1 MKIDV
6 HVHTKKIKTGD
17 AETRNILPSK
27 FNEIIRQTDVN
38 ILAITN
44 HNHFDIDQ
52 FKQIEDLVKD
62 VCQIWPGVEL
72 DILEN
77 GRRAHLLV
85 IANPK
90 IVNEFNTKCQLILNG
105 VNVNTFNISIADTV
119 NTFKEL
125 DCLYIAHYM
134 NKTPNLSDEE
144 IELLSNL
151 VPNPKRII
159 KEAINAISA
168 GIFISH
174 GHNSIY
180 GSDVHDWNDYEE
192 ISKTLP
198 ELRLPVDSFE
208 QFCFLLEKDEATI
221 NTVLSYKEKENITI
235 APFNAAENISLD
247 IYNDINILFGS
258 KGTGKTDILK
268 SLSEYYNNLGHKTNV
283 YISNNEHLDEVFDL
297 RGHDFNINVSDF
309 GIDECISEI
318 EFIKRIT
325 EVGVTSLGKY
335 KQHYSQEETNSIAKK
350 LKIKTINC
358 IDEEQPNRKVSE
370 VKNVISKIQDIK
382 TYITTDSNIEELIS
396 SSLLS
401 ELIDLLERI
410 SKELLIKI
418 EDRFEEAKCIKLI
431 NQIVNI
437 FNTEVTRKTGI
448 PQKPAYTGFTNYAR
462 KRLELEN
469 AINKII
475 ISVNTQINPIDEFA
489 GNLGEKGEIFC
500 RTNLKIQD
508 GSFSDGAY
516 STVKNINK
524 TPQKEFAQK
533 IQSISRTIYSTDL
546 FEKIAEL
553 GQIEDIEYITSVS
566 DLLRFNRHFILN
578 GSKYNPSNGE
588 SSMILLHKELTNDK
602 EIYLID
608 EPEKSLGNDYI
619 NDVIVPI
626 IKEKAILGKK
636 IIIAT
641 HDANIAVRTL
651 PYNSI
656 YRLHENGL
664 YYTLTGNP
672 FFNKLK
678 CINGIKED
686 LDWKEISMKTL
697 EGGKEA
703 FGERG
708 KIYGN

>member
-17 AETRNILPSK
+17 AETRNITPAR
-27 FNEIIRQTDVN
+27 FNDIIRLTEVK

-44 HNHFDIDQ
+44 HNHFDIQ
-52 FKQIEDLVKD
+52 QYNQIDELVKD
-62 VCQIWPGVEL
+62 ACQIWPGIEL
-72 DILEN
+72 DIYEN
-77 GRRAHLLV
+77 NKRAHLLV

-90 IVNEFNTKCQLILNG
+90 IVTEFNEKCETILKEE
-105 VNVNTFNISIADTV
+105 NVNSFTISIADTIKA
-119 NTFKEL
+119 FGEL

-134 NKTPNLSDEE
+134 NKTPNLGDQE
-144 IELLSNL
+144 IELLSSL
-151 VPNPKRII
+151 ISNPKRII
-159 KEAINAISA
+159 KEAANAISA

-180 GSDVHDWNDYEE
+180 GSDVQDWNDYERNSE
-192 ISKTLP
+192 DLP
-198 ELRLPVDSFE
+198 DLRLPVDSFE

-221 NTVLSYKEKENITI
+221 DTILSYKEKENITI
-235 APFNAAENISLD
+235 APFGAAENISIN

-268 SLSEYYNNLGHKTNV
+268 SLSEYYNNLGHKTDV
-283 YISNNEHLDEVFDL
+283 YISNNKHLDEVFDL
-297 RGHDFNINVSDF
+297 KGNDLNINVSEF
-309 GIDECISEI
+309 GIDECIPEI
-318 EFIKRIT
+318 EFIKHVT
-325 EVGVTSLGKY
+325 EVGLTSLGKY

-350 LKIKTINC
+350 LKIKTINN
-358 IDEEQPNRKVSE
+358 IDEEGPNRKVSE
-370 VKNVISKIQDIK
+370 AKKVISKIKEIK
-382 TYITTDSNIEELIS
+382 TYLNTDSTIEELIGN
-396 SSLLS
+396 SLLT
-401 ELIDLLERI
+401 ELIGLLERI
-410 SKELLIKI
+410 STELLQKI
-418 EDRFEEAKCIKLI
+418 DDRFAEAKCIKLI
-431 NQIVNI
+431 NQIVKVFNI
-437 FNTEVTRKTGI
+437 EITRKTGI
-448 PQKPAYTGFTNYAR
+448 PQKPVSTGFIDYAR
-462 KRLELEN
+462 KRLQIEN
-469 AINKII
+469 AMCKII
-475 ISVNTQINPIDEFA
+475 SSINTPIHPIDEFA
-489 GNLGEKGEIFC
+489 GDLGEKGKISC

-508 GSFSDGAY
+508 GAFSDGTY

-524 TPQKEFAQK
+524 TPQKEFSQK
-533 IQSISRTIYSTDL
+533 IFSISRSVYSTDL

-553 GQIEDIEYITSVS
+553 NQIEDVEYITSIS
-566 DLLRFNRHFILN
+566 DLLRFNRHFILGDN
-578 GSKYNPSNGE
+578 KYNPSNGE
-588 SSMILLHKELTNDK
+588 SSMLLLHKELTDDK

-626 IKEKAILGKK
+626 IKEKAVLGKK
-636 IIIAT
+636 VIIAT

-678 CINGIKED
+678 CINGTKED